1 MGLIREPLD
10 VDFYVDPRPLTKE
23 EREKISQH
31 IREYKAKMVKQKKG
45 RTAERQNGRKRK
57 SNYKPL
63 RSH

>member
-31 IREYKAKMVKQKKG
+31 IREYKAKMAKQKSRRVSSKKKQI
-45 RTAERQNGRKRK
+45 TTSK
-57 SNYKPL
+57 
-63 RSH
+63 

>member
-31 IREYKAKMVKQKKG
+31 IREYKSKMDRRKTRRVTLKKKAISA
-45 RTAERQNGRKRK
+45 TNESTNA
-57 SNYKPL
+57 
-63 RSH
+63 